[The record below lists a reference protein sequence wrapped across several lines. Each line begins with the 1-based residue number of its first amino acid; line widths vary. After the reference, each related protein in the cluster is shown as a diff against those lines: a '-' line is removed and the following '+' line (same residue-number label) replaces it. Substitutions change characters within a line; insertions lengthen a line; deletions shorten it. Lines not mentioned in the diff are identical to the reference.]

1 MQDVVLADNKASVSV
16 ADTAGWGSPVLA
28 VDRVGLQAVLVF
40 ADNLS
45 AVVVDTVADV
55 VVDTRPAD
63 FVAHY
68 PVDNVDAPAVPAHN
82 DAVAVDALAV
92 LDLDYL
98 MAVVVAVV
106 DTNSGRYTADYVV
119 FLVAMVARS

>member
-45 AVVVDTVADV
+45 AVVADV
-55 VVDTRPAD
+55 VADTHPAD